1 MSKTVK
7 RVMTVMMIGLV
18 ALLGAKAEAH
28 TRWINGKPRTCSI
41 CDKDVD
47 EKGQPQEAATLEVPE
62 DWPSHFAVAELIV
75 KTNDVAITCDGI
87 TVVRLKGNKNEA
99 ILTTERL
106 SGLWTYMKTSDPE
119 TLEAVPNFEID
130 SEQLYKMLGFVV
142 VCRSAPKVQILRMRA
157 RYNVYECTASECL
170 SSRVLL
176 SSMKLNDCEV
186 PLNADMGTLYTC
198 KKPIFDHKHPTP
210 TR

>member
-7 RVMTVMMIGLV
+7 RVMTVTMIGLV
-18 ALLGAKAEAH
+18 ALLGANAEAH

-41 CDKDVD
+41 CDNDDGKT
-47 EKGQPQEAATLEVPE
+47 GEAASLEVPD
-62 DWPSHFAVAELIV
+62 DWQSHFAVAELIV
-75 KTNDVAITCDGI
+75 KTKDVAITCDGI
-87 TVVRLKGNKNEA
+87 TVVRLKGKKNEA
-99 ILTTERL
+99 TLTTERL
-106 SGLWTYMKTSDPE
+106 SKLWTYDTTTHPD
-119 TLEAVPNFEID
+119 TAVPNFEKID

-142 VCRSAPKVQILRMRA
+142 VCGSGRTPQVQILQMRA
-157 RYNVYECTASECL
+157 RYKVYECTASDCL

-186 PLNADMGTLYTC
+186 PLNAELGTEYTC
-198 KKPIFDHKHPTP
+198 EDPIFDHKHPTP